1 MFKKIIPVIIIA
13 TFLGG
18 CKKEA
23 GSSGFNSLIN
33 IIPLSAGNTCPTGGV
48 KIETGLDANR
58 NGMLDPSEVTN
69 SENLCNGGTG
79 VNGHNSLIRTSTISS
94 NGICQSGGLQIQS
107 GIDVNDNGVLE
118 DSEVSQTQFVCNG
131 VNGIYDHQIAILVG
145 YGFASNQITPYIY
158 EGTPIKFNIA
168 NFPGVDSAI
177 FVVRDAFTENSSS
190 KINFKLYNSTDNIA
204 FDNSLVSTNSTVK
217 TLLQSPNILQSF
229 PNKEIDLGLEVYS
242 DINNINGSGQY
253 FYLLLY
259 RK

>member
-1 MFKKIIPVIIIA
+1 MFKKIIPVITIVA
-13 TFLGG
+13 FLAG

-23 GSSGFNSLIN
+23 GSSGLNSLIN
-33 IIPLSAGNTCPTGGV
+33 IIPLTEGSICPAGGI

-58 NGMLDPSEVTN
+58 DGILDASEVTTFQ
-69 SENLCNGGTG
+69 NLCNGATG
-79 VNGHNSLIRTSTISS
+79 SNGHNSLIRTSTFAS

-131 VNGIYDHQIAILVG
+131 VNGIYEHQIAILVG
-145 YGFASNQITPYIY
+145 YGFAYNQSTPFIY

-177 FVVRDAFTENSSS
+177 FVVRDAFSESSSS
-190 KINFKLYNSTDNIA
+190 KINFKLYNSTDNVA

-229 PNKEIDLGLEVYS
+229 PNKEIDLGLELYS